1 MQTRHGRS
9 EEDTG
14 PGGERSKRAERRRHG
29 PTALPRRRVARAALI
44 PRTGPGFPAWNATL
58 TAWATRVMR
67 ASARRRRAGR
77 SDRRDV
83 GRLRCSRPAERGLRA
98 RNDRRTPGHPARR
111 PDTPS
116 HLDLPGH
123 PDTPSHPDP
132 GGHPDPPRHPDTPRH
147 RDLPRHPDLPRH
159 LDTASHLDPP
169 GHPHPKDRRPADAG
183 IPGMPGPIR
192 VPPPGRSPHEGA
204 SARHGTRRRPRLRP
218 GRRPRP
224 AAPGRTY
231 GAARRAGW
239 SMRFRV
245 VSGSDL
251 VTGRERVV
259 RCGAWGRSG
268 PRARL
273 GGGRCG
279 AFLRR
284 RARRIP
290 STRQG
295 SSRPG
300 TLPPCAPPGRGAV
313 QGRPPGQTWP
323 QNRGTRCSPSAIR
336 PPT

>member
-1 MQTRHGRS
+1 
-9 EEDTG
+9 
-14 PGGERSKRAERRRHG
+14 
-29 PTALPRRRVARAALI
+29 
-44 PRTGPGFPAWNATL
+44 
-58 TAWATRVMR
+58 MR
-67 ASARRRRAGR
+67 ASARRRTAGR
-77 SDRRDV
+77 SDRRDA
-83 GRLRCSRPAERGLRA
+83 GRRRCSRPAERGLRA
-98 RNDRRTPGHPARR
+98 RNDRRTPGHPASR

-123 PDTPSHPDP
+123 PDTPSRPDPPGHPDP
-132 GGHPDPPRHPDTPRH
+132 PGQLDTPSHPDPPRHLDTPSRPDPPGHPDPPRHQDPPRRPATPSH
-147 RDLPRHPDLPRH
+147 LDLPRH

-192 VPPPGRSPHEGA
+192 VPPRGNSPHEGA

-290 STRQG
+290 STRRG

-300 TLPPCAPPGRGAV
+300 TLPPCAPPGPGVV

-336 PPT
+336 PLT